1 MKVVN
6 TAGQLLVTGGG
17 GGGGSLTAGFSTQG
31 NTLGDTGMVTGQLL
45 LVGGANVTLS
55 GSTNA
60 GSITVTIAGATAAPS
75 PVNVSAGTT
84 SNNLATIVFS
94 NSNGFSFGLNGSTIT
109 GAQSVQTQDQLSL
122 GVSTGGNTSG
132 DTGVNTGQRLV
143 FVGSNGITLSQGT
156 GAGSTTIT
164 ISGVTTAAQTNQ
176 SAVKALG
183 VSNTG
188 NTAGNTGVSTGI
200 DWVIA
205 GSNAI
210 TASQSTA
217 PGGPNTIWI
226 SGATQTIQ
234 TQGVTG
240 DQLSIG
246 VSTGGNTAGNTTVN
260 SGQRIVFVGS
270 NGITLSQGTGAGSTT
285 ITISGVTTAAQTTQS
300 AIKALGVSNTG
311 NTAGNTGVSTGVD
324 WVIAGSNGITA
335 SESTV
340 GGGPNTIW
348 ISGTIPAAQTTQ
360 SAIKAFGASN
370 TGNTAGN
377 TGVSTGIDWV
387 LAGSNSITI
396 SESTVGG
403 GPNTLWIQ
411 MTQPAAAAG
420 VGGIGVSNTGTTAGN
435 TGTSST
441 GTWVFAAS
449 GNITASQ
456 STGAGS
462 VNTIWYSVPAQSV
475 QTQGITGDQLSV
487 GVSTGGNTSGNTT
500 VNSGTRIVFVGSN
513 GITLSQGT
521 AAGATTITI
530 SGVTTAA
537 QTTQSAIKALGVSNT
552 GNTAGNTGVSTGV
565 DWVIAGSNG
574 ITASESTVGGG
585 PNTIWISGTIPA
597 AQTTQSAIKAFG
609 ASNTGNTAGNTG
621 VSTGIDWVLAG
632 SNSITIS
639 ESTVGGGPNTLWIQ
653 MTQPAA
659 AAGIGGIGV
668 SNTGTT
674 AGNTGTSST
683 GTWVFAASGNIT
695 ASQSTG
701 AGSVNTIWLSVPA
714 QTVQTQGVTGDQ
726 LSIGVST
733 GGNTAGNTTVNSG
746 QRLVFVGSNMISI
759 SQATG
764 AGSTT
769 LQFSA
774 TQSVQTQGITG
785 DQLSIGVSTGGNTQG
800 NTTVNSGQRFVLVG
814 TNGITLSQAT
824 GAGSTTISISGNAA
838 QTTQSAIKALGV
850 SNTGNTAGNTGVSTG
865 IDWVIAGSN
874 GITASEST
882 VGGGPNTIWISG
894 ITQTNQSAI
903 RALGVSNTG
912 NTAGNTGVSTGIDW
926 VVAGSNNITISEST
940 VGGGPNTIW
949 VSGANA
955 GAAQYSIGV
964 STGGNTSG
972 TTGVTGT
979 RIVFAGGNAITLSQS
994 NDATG
999 ATITIS
1005 GGGGG
1010 GGIGAG
1016 VSTGGN
1022 TAGST
1027 GTVTTGNVVFVGSGP
1042 ISLSQ
1047 STGAAGSNATI
1058 TINGPATSS
1067 MVGINGIS
1075 ISTNG
1080 STISIYPNWI
1090 SSYEN
1095 MPGMLGTSAVTF
1107 GTGTISSCVAFDL
1120 GQPGSFSFIRIPVLM
1135 SMFSTTIA
1143 TSAAAASSAQAGMFQ
1158 TYNAVVY
1165 SLGTGA
1171 SSKSLISVAS
1181 GSGSFSATNKVS
1193 WTQSTQ
1199 YSISL
1204 GFSGQ
1209 AEGAETN
1216 RTTQYSIS
1224 NTNFSFTTN
1233 QFTEFSSNRF
1243 LDIPFANSLSP
1254 GKYWL
1259 IVGQST
1265 SSSFAG
1271 ATGNISNMTQW
1282 GPRYSNHYAYT
1293 EGTLLFGVMGST
1305 NLTSGGLLGAGNF
1318 ATAGGGTTSILPISA
1333 ISTTASNP
1341 RMYFQML
1348 RSA

>member
-1 MKVVN
+1 VVSDTTYTSGTVSFSN
-6 TAGQLLVTGGG
+6 QANITI
-17 GGGGSLTAGFSTQG
+17 GSSVNGATQYIR
-31 NTLGDTGMVTGQLL
+31 
-45 LVGGANVTLS
+45 LS
-55 GSTNA
+55 GN
-60 GSITVTIAGATAAPS
+60 P
-75 PVNVSAGTT
+75 
-84 SNNLATIVFS
+84 
-94 NSNGFSFGLNGSTIT
+94 
-109 GAQSVQTQDQLSL
+109 AQTVQTQ
-122 GVSTGGNTSG
+122 
-132 DTGVNTGQRLV
+132 
-143 FVGSNGITLSQGT
+143 GI
-156 GAGSTTIT
+156 
-164 ISGVTTAAQTNQ
+164 
-176 SAVKALG
+176 
-183 VSNTG
+183 
-188 NTAGNTGVSTGI
+188 
-200 DWVIA
+200 
-205 GSNAI
+205 
-210 TASQSTA
+210 
-217 PGGPNTIWI
+217 
-226 SGATQTIQ
+226 
-234 TQGVTG
+234 TG

-246 VSTGGNTAGNTTVN
+246 VSTGGNTSGNTTVN

-300 AIKALGVSNTG
+300 AIRALGVSNTG
-311 NTAGNTGVSTGVD
+311 NTAGNTGVSTG
-324 WVIAGSNGITA
+324 I
-335 SESTV
+335 
-340 GGGPNTIW
+340 
-348 ISGTIPAAQTTQ
+348 
-360 SAIKAFGASN
+360 
-370 TGNTAGN
+370 
-377 TGVSTGIDWV
+377 
-387 LAGSNSITI
+387 
-396 SESTVGG
+396 
-403 GPNTLWIQ
+403 
-411 MTQPAAAAG
+411 
-420 VGGIGVSNTGTTAGN
+420 
-435 TGTSST
+435 
-441 GTWVFAAS
+441 
-449 GNITASQ
+449 
-456 STGAGS
+456 
-462 VNTIWYSVPAQSV
+462 
-475 QTQGITGDQLSV
+475 
-487 GVSTGGNTSGNTT
+487 
-500 VNSGTRIVFVGSN
+500 
-513 GITLSQGT
+513 
-521 AAGATTITI
+521 
-530 SGVTTAA
+530 
-537 QTTQSAIKALGVSNT
+537 
-552 GNTAGNTGVSTGV
+552 

-714 QTVQTQGVTGDQ
+714 QTVQTQGITGDQLSVGVSTGGNTSGNTTVNAGTRIVFVGSNGITLSQGTAAGATTITISGTIPAAQTTQSAIKALGVSNTGNTAGNTGVSTGVDWVIAGSNGITASESTVGGGPNTIWISGTIPAAQTNQSAIKAFGASNTGNTAGNTGVSTGIDWVLAGSNSITISESTVGGGPNTLWIQMTQPAGAAGIGGIGVSNTGTTAGNTGTSSTGTWVFAASGNITASQSTGAGSVNTIWLSVPAQTVQTQGVTGDQ
-726 LSIGVST
+726 LSVGVST
-733 GGNTAGNTTVNSG
+733 GGNTAGNTTINSG
-746 QRLVFVGSNMISI
+746 QRLVFIGSNMISI

-838 QTTQSAIKALGV
+838 QTNQSAIRALGV

-894 ITQTNQSAI
+894 TIPAAQTAQSAI
-903 RALGVSNTG
+903 KALGVSNTG
-912 NTAGNTGVSTGIDW
+912 NTAGNTGVSTGVDW
-926 VVAGSNNITISEST
+926 VVAGSNNITVSEST

-949 VSGANA
+949 ISGANA

-1010 GGIGAG
+1010 GGGIGAG

-1058 TINGPATSS
+1058 TINAPATSS
-1067 MVGINGIS
+1067 LVGASGIS

-1080 STISIYPNWI
+1080 STISIYPNFI

-1095 MPGMLGTSAVTF
+1095 MPGLIGSSAVTF
-1107 GTGTISSCVAFDL
+1107 GTGTISSAVAFAL
-1120 GQPGSFSFIRIPVLM
+1120 PQNGSFSFIRIPMLM

-1143 TSAAAASSAQAGMFQ
+1143 TSAIAGTSAQAGVFQ

-1181 GSGSFSATNKVS
+1181 GSGSFSATNKIS
-1193 WTQSTQ
+1193 INSTQ

-1224 NTNFSFTTN
+1224 NTNYSFTTN
-1233 QFTEFSSNRF
+1233 QFTEFSSNRW
-1243 LDIPFANSLSP
+1243 LDIPFANSLSA
-1254 GKYWL
+1254 GAYWL
-1259 IVGQST
+1259 VVGQST

-1271 ATGNISNMTQW
+1271 ATGNISNMTVW
-1282 GPRYSNHYAYT
+1282 GPRYSNHYAMT
-1293 EGTLLFGVMGST
+1293 MANLQFGIMGST

-1333 ISTTASNP
+1333 ISSTASNP